1 MMDEELLDKIIPLP
15 DEEEEMEKLREEL
28 EEEGFAVSNFSKG
41 GIFYHL
47 ARLLVMLYIELKE
60 FARELLNSCFIQ
72 HASGDW
78 LDIKA
83 ADFSKQRKAAT
94 PVRGYVTVYRSEY
107 SNALQITKGHCFK
120 TKADVAGIEL
130 KYYVLENTV
139 ISAGEESGKVLVE
152 AEETGAYYNISP
164 GRITETMIHLEG
176 VDHVANEEGWIYEEG
191 ADEEEDE
198 AFRARILSSWSELSS
213 ITIEEK
219 LKNAVMGVNGA
230 LNVKID
236 TQHPRGQGTVDVIIT
251 GTAGEASEK
260 LIKHVEAAILPL
272 KGQYEDYLVKSAE
285 IVPLDFDL
293 IIYLAEDAVT
303 DGVQQQAQNVIQDL
317 MKLTGA
323 DTEMNTLYHDSIIFA
338 LSSKIKDYR
347 KTDILQPAE
356 DVVLEKEKVLTAG
369 EIHIKVRKIGQ
380 EW

>member
-1 MMDEELLDKIIPLP
+1 MIEEELLDKIIPLP
-15 DEEEEMEKLREEL
+15 DEEDVMEEIQEEL
-28 EEEGFAVSNFSKG
+28 EKEGFAVSNFTKG

-47 ARLLVMLYIELKE
+47 ARLFVALYIELKE

-72 HASGDW
+72 YASGDW

-83 ADFSKQRKAAT
+83 ADFSKQRKEAT

-120 TKADVAGIEL
+120 TKADAAGMVL
-130 KYYVLENTV
+130 KYYAIGNTV
-139 ISAGEESGKVLVE
+139 IGAGEQAGKVMVE
-152 AEETGAYYNISP
+152 AEETGSYYNISP

-176 VDHVANEEGWIYEEG
+176 IDHVVNEEGWIYQEG
-191 ADEEEDE
+191 ADREDDE
-198 AFRARILSSWSELSS
+198 AFRKRILSSWSELST

-260 LIKHVEAAILPL
+260 LIQDVEAAILPL
-272 KGQYEDYLVKSAE
+272 RGQYEDYLVKSAE
-285 IVPLDFDL
+285 IVPLEFDL
-293 IIYLAEDAVT
+293 VIYLSEDAVT
-303 DGVQQQAQNVIQDL
+303 DGVRQQAQNVIQEL
-317 MKLTGA
+317 MALTG
-323 DTEMNTLYHDSIIFA
+323 TEMNTLYHDSIIYA
-338 LSSKIKDYR
+338 LRSNIKDYR
-347 KTDILQPAE
+347 KTDIRQPSE

-369 EIHIKVRKIGQ
+369 VINIEVRKVGQ
-380 EW
+380 EL

>member
-1 MMDEELLDKIIPLP
+1 MIEEELLDKIIPLP
-15 DEEEEMEKLREEL
+15 DEEDVMEEIQEEL
-28 EEEGFAVSNFSKG
+28 EKEGFVISNFTKG

-47 ARLLVMLYIELKE
+47 ARLFVALYIELKE

-72 HASGDW
+72 YASGDW

-83 ADFSKQRKAAT
+83 ADFSKQRKEAT

-120 TKADVAGIEL
+120 TKADTAGIVL
-130 KYYVLENTV
+130 KYYAVGNTV
-139 ISAGEESGKVLVE
+139 IGAGEQAGKVMVE
-152 AEETGAYYNISP
+152 AEEAGSYYNISP

-176 VDHVANEEGWIYEEG
+176 IDHVVNEEGWIYQEG
-191 ADEEEDE
+191 ADREDDE
-198 AFRARILSSWSELSS
+198 AFRKRILSSWSELST

-260 LIKHVEAAILPL
+260 LIQDVEAAILPL

-285 IVPLDFDL
+285 IVPLEFDL
-293 IIYLAEDAVT
+293 VIYLSEDAVT
-303 DGVQQQAQNVIQDL
+303 DGVRQQAQNVIQEL
-317 MKLTGA
+317 MALTG
-323 DTEMNTLYHDSIIFA
+323 TEMNTLYHDSIIYA
-338 LSSKIKDYR
+338 LRSNIKDYR
-347 KTDILQPAE
+347 KTDIRQPAE

-369 EIHIKVRKIGQ
+369 VINIEVRKVGQ
-380 EW
+380 EL

>member
-1 MMDEELLDKIIPLP
+1 MIDEELLDKIIPLP
-15 DEEEEMEKLREEL
+15 DEEEEMEKIQEEL
-28 EEEGFAVSNFSKG
+28 ETEGFAISNFSKG

-47 ARLLVMLYIELKE
+47 ARLLVTLYIELKE
-60 FARELLNSCFIQ
+60 FAREILNDCFIQ

-83 ADFSKQRKAAT
+83 ADFSKQRKEAM
-94 PVRGYVTVYRSEY
+94 PVRGYITVYRSEY

-130 KYYVLENTV
+130 KYYVVENTV
-139 ISAGEESGKVLVE
+139 IGAGEETGKVLVE

-176 VDHVANEEGWIYEEG
+176 VDHIVNEEGWIYEEG

-198 AFRARILSSWSELSS
+198 AFRARILSSWSELST

-285 IVPLDFDL
+285 IVPLDFNL

-317 MKLTGA
+317 MKLTGT
-323 DTEMNTLYHDSIIFA
+323 DTEMNTLYHDSIIYA
-338 LSSKIKDYR
+338 LSSNIKDYR

-380 EW
+380 E